1 MHKLDIENVPV
12 RLPGVVLGR
21 VANPLHEVLGENA
34 AALVADS
41 LGQQLLDL
49 VRVVGSV
56 GSFHRANQRAPILG
70 RGALPADNQM
80 RVAKGAKA
88 SHILARGCLM
98 HKGTGAFARRSR
110 QPYPYDFRLSL
121 FAALHARASVG
132 SKLVPSRAAKSS
144 L

>member
-49 VRVVGSV
+49 VRVGSV
-56 GSFHRANQRAPILG
+56 GHRAKPEA
-70 RGALPADNQM
+70 
-80 RVAKGAKA
+80 
-88 SHILARGCLM
+88 ARQGVLER
-98 HKGTGAFARRSR
+98 TGHWP
-110 QPYPYDFRLSL
+110 QQ
-121 FAALHARASVG
+121 
-132 SKLVPSRAAKSS
+132 
-144 L
+144 